1 MRENGKT
8 WYRICKMLC
17 EYKKYFPGIICCLLG
32 SSFITFIHPLL
43 IRQITDCG
51 ILQKNMKYIL
61 LFSVIL
67 IIISLTQQELNIIQ
81 TKLFSNVHN
90 QFTHSLYKKTYWKIN
105 RMKIQY
111 FAERG
116 SAVINLKGGV
126 AKTVTTNS
134 VAYILASQ
142 GNKVLIVDNDK
153 QGDAS
158 RGLNC
163 RTQDGEG
170 IDRIMT
176 ARHPEDWMKKL
187 IRHTEFH
194 NMDVLPANMRLLM
207 ANQEVMFD
215 QTRPQQY
222 RIKNALACVADQYDF
237 CIIDNAP
244 DINVST
250 INALTACDDVLIP
263 VEIDDNTTEGLPEL
277 VNQIGY
283 TKEELNPELKN
294 YWIFITKYDKNNL
307 AQAQGTEMIEAA
319 GYPMLKTKIRY
330 SRKVS
335 ESTYARKPIP
345 LYSARSLAAKDY
357 ECLVKEYLVAAGVM
371 MDKWTE
377 GREA

>member
-1 MRENGKT
+1 MRT
-8 WYRICKMLC
+8 I
-17 EYKKYFPGIICCLLG
+17 
-32 SSFITFIHPLL
+32 
-43 IRQITDCG
+43 
-51 ILQKNMKYIL
+51 
-61 LFSVIL
+61 
-67 IIISLTQQELNIIQ
+67 
-81 TKLFSNVHN
+81 
-90 QFTHSLYKKTYWKIN
+90 
-105 RMKIQY
+105 
-111 FAERG
+111 
-116 SAVINLKGGV
+116 AVINLKGGV

-250 INALTACDDVLIP
+250 INALTACDLSLIH
-263 VEIDDNTTEGLPEL
+263 I
-277 VNQIGY
+277 
-283 TKEELNPELKN
+283 
-294 YWIFITKYDKNNL
+294 
-307 AQAQGTEMIEAA
+307 
-319 GYPMLKTKIRY
+319 
-330 SRKVS
+330 
-335 ESTYARKPIP
+335 
-345 LYSARSLAAKDY
+345 
-357 ECLVKEYLVAAGVM
+357 
-371 MDKWTE
+371 
-377 GREA
+377 

>member
-1 MRENGKT
+1 
-8 WYRICKMLC
+8 
-17 EYKKYFPGIICCLLG
+17 
-32 SSFITFIHPLL
+32 
-43 IRQITDCG
+43 
-51 ILQKNMKYIL
+51 
-61 LFSVIL
+61 
-67 IIISLTQQELNIIQ
+67 
-81 TKLFSNVHN
+81 
-90 QFTHSLYKKTYWKIN
+90 
-105 RMKIQY
+105 
-111 FAERG
+111 
-116 SAVINLKGGV
+116 
-126 AKTVTTNS
+126 
-134 VAYILASQ
+134 
-142 GNKVLIVDNDK
+142 
-153 QGDAS
+153 
-158 RGLNC
+158 
-163 RTQDGEG
+163 
-170 IDRIMT
+170 
-176 ARHPEDWMKKL
+176 
-187 IRHTEFH
+187 
-194 NMDVLPANMRLLM
+194 MDVLPANMRLLM

>member
-1 MRENGKT
+1 MRT
-8 WYRICKMLC
+8 I
-17 EYKKYFPGIICCLLG
+17 
-32 SSFITFIHPLL
+32 
-43 IRQITDCG
+43 
-51 ILQKNMKYIL
+51 
-61 LFSVIL
+61 
-67 IIISLTQQELNIIQ
+67 
-81 TKLFSNVHN
+81 
-90 QFTHSLYKKTYWKIN
+90 
-105 RMKIQY
+105 
-111 FAERG
+111 
-116 SAVINLKGGV
+116 AVINLKGGV

-207 ANQEVMFD
+207 ANREVMFD

-294 YWIFITKYDKNNL
+294 YWVFIAKYDKNNL
-307 AQAQGTEMIEAA
+307 AQVQGTEMIEAA

-357 ECLVKEYLVAAGVM
+357 ECLVKEYLVAAGAM